1 MISAGLLSDALILGP
16 AIWACSYLLR
26 SRWYERQADQLAAQ
40 GRDAQTLQLKREE
53 ARYFQDFAR
62 VMPNWMLAALTIG
75 LGLRLALTVAAIW
88 GA

>member
-1 MISAGLLSDALILGP
+1 MISADLISDALILGP

-26 SRWYERQADQLAAQ
+26 SRWYERQADHLARQ
-40 GRDAQTLQLKREE
+40 GADAQTVQLKREE

-75 LGLRLALTVAAIW
+75 LALRLVLILAQIW
-88 GA
+88 PE